1 MPKCFSGS
9 IENQIGLPRGVTLP
23 ALEDFTQSEIW
34 PWPQHKVN
42 VVRHHDPV
50 IEQIVLTV
58 KMSERVRHHVR
69 DLGMTQ
75 VTFAR
80 ALVEVTLNLAA
91 EFTMDFLRL
100 LARCLGRNTFQAFG
114 TFALELEQNSFRQ

>member
-1 MPKCFSGS
+1 M
-9 IENQIGLPRGVTLP
+9 
-23 ALEDFTQSEIW
+23 
-34 PWPQHKVN
+34 
-42 VVRHHDPV
+42 VRHHDPV

-91 EFTMDFLRL
+91 EFLRL